1 MLEGTEGVIKK
12 PWIEEVQTV
21 QWSKLK
27 GSKGQTMIYKALHSK
42 LKIKQWKLQKPWA
55 DSGATNGLAVPVPL
69 LTV

>member
-12 PWIEEVQTV
+12 PWIEEEQTI

-55 DSGATNGLAVPVPL
+55 T
-69 LTV
+69 TV